1 MQLIGENAL
10 LRLIFIFHSFFYLIV
25 SSSEEAVG
33 QAISESKWQK
43 RKNYMPRNLLRRK
56 PFCRKVQ
63 FMCTNLA
70 PALPSVTRRKT
81 KDPADPIKCA
91 YLATAPKGRSEN
103 FFPLPLFQK
112 LILFILF
119 LLAFHHVELEER
131 GGGGKKK
138 YVFVPLPPGT
148 EVLKVATKIGRPP
161 FFFRRVAGGGWGI
174 CILWVFQASYNPTGE
189 GKGFFA
195 AGKPV
200 FYVFPPPAFGGRGR
214 EKNQKLGKVC
224 QTPSHYWKG
233 KGKCTLLFLHHFSL
247 WKVQWV

>member
-1 MQLIGENAL
+1 
-10 LRLIFIFHSFFYLIV
+10 
-25 SSSEEAVG
+25 
-33 QAISESKWQK
+33 
-43 RKNYMPRNLLRRK
+43 MPRNLLRRK

-70 PALPSVTRRKT
+70 PALPSVTSRKT

-189 GKGFFA
+189 GKGFLR
-195 AGKPV
+195 
-200 FYVFPPPAFGGRGR
+200 RGS
-214 EKNQKLGKVC
+214 LC
-224 QTPSHYWKG
+224 SMSF
-233 KGKCTLLFLHHFSL
+233 LLLLS
-247 WKVQWV
+247 

>member
-1 MQLIGENAL
+1 
-10 LRLIFIFHSFFYLIV
+10 
-25 SSSEEAVG
+25 
-33 QAISESKWQK
+33 
-43 RKNYMPRNLLRRK
+43 MPRNLLRRK

-119 LLAFHHVELEER
+119 LLAFHHLELEER

-161 FFFRRVAGGGWGI
+161 FFSEGWRVGDGGFAFYGFFKPHIIPPEKEKVFCGGEACVLCLSSSCFRRKREGKKPKAWQSQPDPLPLLERKGKVHSSPPSPFLPLESPAGVT
-174 CILWVFQASYNPTGE
+174 LLPFFFLGE
-189 GKGFFA
+189 G
-195 AGKPV
+195 
-200 FYVFPPPAFGGRGR
+200 
-214 EKNQKLGKVC
+214 
-224 QTPSHYWKG
+224 T
-233 KGKCTLLFLHHFSL
+233 
-247 WKVQWV
+247 